1 LERTLKNDSQNTTL
15 AVRPSAHSFMKLVL
29 NNGEDKTLGG
39 TNGAEQ
45 ADKVYFCA
53 FQTKNKCV

>member
-1 LERTLKNDSQNTTL
+1 
-15 AVRPSAHSFMKLVL
+15 MKLVL

-45 ADKVYFCA
+45 TDKVYFCA
-53 FQTKNKCV
+53 FQTKNK

>member
-1 LERTLKNDSQNTTL
+1 
-15 AVRPSAHSFMKLVL
+15 VL

-39 TNGAEQ
+39 TNGDQQ

-53 FQTKNKCV
+53 FQTKNKIVWTMCLCFMTCIMPIRDH